1 MKKNWIYFA
10 LLTFSFA
17 CATANEEKDE
27 KPEQPLNTA
36 ELETNEIVELEATSL
51 SSGIEKDLTASV
63 FKSGIENEGILLI
76 DVRTP
81 EEFASGSIEGA
92 VNIDFLADNFAET
105 IATLEKDKPVYI
117 FCKSG
122 GRSGQAK
129 TIFIDQG
136 FAEVYNLIGGYSQWP
151 F

>member
-10 LLTFSFA
+10 LLSFSFA

-27 KPEQPLNTA
+27 TPDQAVNTT
-36 ELETNEIVELEATSL
+36 ELETEAPVEIEPISL
-51 SSGIEKDLTASV
+51 SAGIEKDLAAGD

-76 DVRTP
+76 DLRTP
-81 EEFASGSIEGA
+81 EEFAAGSIEGA
-92 VNIDFLADNFAET
+92 VNIDFLANNFTES

-129 TIFIDQG
+129 TIFVDQG
-136 FAEVYNLIGGYSQWP
+136 FTEVYNLIGGYSQWP